1 MRYKILPHTA
11 DLRLKIFGKTEEEL
25 FSNALLGLAA
35 VIKKDAEKL
44 AKRKPAGGYEKI
56 VIEGHNREEL
66 LISFLNEVLVQANIN
81 KKIYIWVKFLKL
93 SPYILEAH
101 IFGTSVDHFDEDV
114 KAVTYHDVKITQNKR
129 GIFEVTI
136 TLDI

>member
-1 MRYKILPHTA
+1 MKFKVLSHTA
-11 DLRLKIFGKTEEEL
+11 DLRLKIYGKNEEEL
-25 FSNALLGLAA
+25 FRNAVLGLAV
-35 VIKKDAEKL
+35 VIKKDAERF

-56 VIEGHNREEL
+56 AIEGHNWEEL

-81 KKIYIWVKFLKL
+81 KKIYTWVKFLKL
-93 SPYILEAH
+93 SSYVLEAH
-101 IFGTSVDHFDEDV
+101 IFGTPVDHFDEDV

-129 GIFEVTI
+129 GIFEVTL